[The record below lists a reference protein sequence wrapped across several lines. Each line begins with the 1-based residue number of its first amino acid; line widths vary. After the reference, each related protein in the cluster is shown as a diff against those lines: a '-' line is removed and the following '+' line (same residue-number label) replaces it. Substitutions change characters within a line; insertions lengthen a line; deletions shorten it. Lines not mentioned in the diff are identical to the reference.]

1 MDNNREKERD
11 RSRRGDRPSRFSDAS
26 RDRSGDRDR
35 SDSKRLFVSNI
46 PYEFRWTELKDLFKE
61 KVGDV
66 AYVELFNDENGKP
79 RGCGVVEFSNTEAM
93 KKALF
98 VMHRYELN
106 GRKLVLREETGN
118 ERSRS
123 NVPRAGGGSVGG
135 GGRNMRED
143 KDGWNMNKP
152 REPEN
157 FNTYGLSLQFLES
170 INVQPPLMKKVF
182 VANLDYKADRQKI
195 KEVFKMAGKVRN
207 IDLAVDKDG
216 NSRGF
221 AVIEYDHPV
230 EAVQAIS
237 MFDKQMLY
245 DRRMTVR
252 MDRGTDKTELRLPE
266 GLKSIGLGLG
276 PNGEPLKDVARN
288 LPQPAPANNLQN
300 LASAGSTLGGTVL
313 GGVPAATVALNGL
326 GQSLTANTLGA
337 NSALSGGLSL
347 QALGLTGLGALQNQ
361 LLQQGITAN
370 DLVSSVLT
378 QAQAANVN
386 TNNLAMGGG
395 DMSGNVL
402 GNPNMSNNVLGGNNS
417 LNSGPLSG
425 TNRSMQHSNVQVSGQ
440 GYGRDNTV
448 STPSRDKQSDMVI
461 ITNLPPTVTWQ
472 LIREKFSECGDVKFA
487 EMTATDTA
495 IVRFHKEW
503 DAERAV
509 KMFDRTRIDGRTI
522 DVRIKW
528 LKLLERL
535 VGIRRKDS
543 WICHSMVLI
552 MFMVTHCKSE
562 KKLEIKRCSGE
573 SEVD

>member
-1 MDNNREKERD
+1 MENQQREKDRD
-11 RSRRGDRPSRFSDAS
+11 RSRRGDRPSRFSDAT
-26 RDRSGDRDR
+26 RDRSNDRDR
-35 SDSKRLFVSNI
+35 PEGKRLFVSNI

-79 RGCGVVEFSNTEAM
+79 RGCGVVEFTNSEAM

-106 GRKLVLREETGN
+106 GRKLVLKEETGN
-118 ERSRS
+118 ERNRLNSSRS
-123 NVPRAGGGSVGG
+123 TGGG
-135 GGRNMRED
+135 GGRNNRDD

-157 FNTYGLSLQFLES
+157 FNTYGLSLQFLDS
-170 INVQPPLMKKVF
+170 INVQPPLVKKVF
-182 VANLDYKADRQKI
+182 VANLDYKADRAKI
-195 KEVFKMAGKVRN
+195 KEIYKMAGKVRN

-252 MDRGTDKTELRLPE
+252 MDRGLSDKTEFRLPE
-266 GLKSIGLGLG
+266 GLKGIGLGLG
-276 PNGEPLKDVARN
+276 PNGEPLRDVARN
-288 LPQPAPANNLQN
+288 LQQTSTTNNLS
-300 LASAGSTLGGTVL
+300 LANTNAPLSTGVL
-313 GGVPAATVALNGL
+313 GAVPTAASVALNGL
-326 GQSLTANTLGA
+326 GSGLSTNSLNTG
-337 NSALSGGLSL
+337 SALGGNLGL

-361 LLQQGITAN
+361 LLQQGLTAN
-370 DLVSSVLT
+370 DLATVLT
-378 QAQAANVN
+378 AQAANVN
-386 TNNLAMGGG
+386 TNALTLANTDLGSSVMNSMNNMNNMNN
-395 DMSGNVL
+395 MSNSGLTTSVL
-402 GNPNMSNNVLGGNNS
+402 GNNTSM
-417 LNSGPLSG
+417 NSGPLSG
-425 TNRSMQHSNVQVSGQ
+425 SNRPLGVSVTNQ
-440 GYGRDNTV
+440 GYNRDSGV
-448 STPSRDKQSDMVI
+448 QQRDKPSDMVI

-487 EMTATDTA
+487 EMTAPDTA

-503 DAERAV
+503 DADRAI

-522 DVRIKW
+522 DVRY
-528 LKLLERL
+528 
-535 VGIRRKDS
+535 
-543 WICHSMVLI
+543 
-552 MFMVTHCKSE
+552 F
-562 KKLEIKRCSGE
+562 
-573 SEVD
+573 

>member
-11 RSRRGDRPSRFSDAS
+11 RSRRGDRPSRFSDAT
-26 RDRSGDRDR
+26 RDRSGDRER
-35 SDSKRLFVSNI
+35 SDGKRLFVSNI

-66 AYVELFNDENGKP
+66 AYVELFCDDNGKP
-79 RGCGVVEFSNTEAM
+79 RGCGVVEFTNAEAM

-98 VMHRYELN
+98 VMHRYDLN
-106 GRKLVLREETGN
+106 GRKLVLKEETGN
-118 ERSRS
+118 ERNRNNNSRS
-123 NVPRAGGGSVGG
+123 TGGG
-135 GGRNMRED
+135 GGRNNRDE
-143 KDGWNMNKP
+143 KDGWAMNKP

-170 INVQPPLMKKVF
+170 INVQPPLVKKVF
-182 VANLDYKADRQKI
+182 VANLDYKADRAKI

-207 IDLAVDKDG
+207 IDLAIDKDG

-245 DRRMTVR
+245 ERRMTVR
-252 MDRGTDKTELRLPE
+252 MDRGTDKTEVKLPE

-276 PNGEPLKDVARN
+276 PNGEPLRDVARN
-288 LPQPAPANNLQN
+288 LPQPNPANNMN
-300 LASAGSTLGGTVL
+300 LANAGTAIGASVL
-313 GGVPAATVALNGL
+313 GAVPAASVALNGL
-326 GQSLTANTLGA
+326 GTGLTAGTLGGNA
-337 NSALSGGLSL
+337 GLGGGLSL

-378 QAQAANVN
+378 QAQANVN
-386 TNNLAMGGG
+386 TNSMGMNTNDLGP
-395 DMSGNVL
+395 NVL
-402 GNPNMSNNVLGGNNS
+402 GNGGMSNSVLGQNPGLS
-417 LNSGPLSG
+417 SGPHSG
-425 TNRSMQHSNVQVSGQ
+425 SSRPMVNVSVPGQ
-440 GYGRDNTV
+440 GYGRDPPVQQSN
-448 STPSRDKQSDMVI
+448 REKQSDMVI
-461 ITNLPPTVTWQ
+461 ITNLPQTVTWQ

-487 EMTATDTA
+487 EMTAPDTA

-522 DVRIKW
+522 DVR
-528 LKLLERL
+528 
-535 VGIRRKDS
+535 
-543 WICHSMVLI
+543 
-552 MFMVTHCKSE
+552 FF
-562 KKLEIKRCSGE
+562 
-573 SEVD
+573 

>member
-1 MDNNREKERD
+1 MDDSREKERD
-11 RSRRGDRPSRFSDAS
+11 RSRRGDRPSRFSDAI
-26 RDRSGDRDR
+26 RDRSGDRNHH
-35 SDSKRLFVSNI
+35 SEGKRLFVSNI
-46 PYEFRWTELKDLFKE
+46 PYEFRWTELKDLFKD

-66 AYVELFNDENGKP
+66 AYVELYHDDNGKP
-79 RGCGVVEFSNTEAM
+79 KGCGVVEFTTTEAM

-98 VMHRYELN
+98 IMHRYELN
-106 GRKLVLREETGN
+106 GRKLVLKEETGN

-123 NVPRAGGGSVGG
+123 NNPRSGGSSGG
-135 GGRNMRED
+135 GGRNNRED
-143 KDGWNMNKP
+143 KEGWNMNKP
-152 REPEN
+152 RQPEN

-182 VANLDYKADRQKI
+182 VANLDYKADRPKI
-195 KEVFKMAGKVRN
+195 KEIFKMAGKVRN

-252 MDRGTDKTELRLPE
+252 MDRGSDKVEVRLPE
-266 GLKSIGLGLG
+266 GLKNIGLGLG
-276 PNGEPLKDVARN
+276 PNGEPLRDVARN
-288 LPQPAPANNLQN
+288 LPQPTPTNNLTN
-300 LASAGSTLGGTVL
+300 LTSAGTSLGASVL

-326 GQSLTANTLGA
+326 GQSLNANTLGN
-337 NSALSGGLSL
+337 NSGLGGGLSL

-378 QAQAANVN
+378 QAQANVGSNNLGMGGPDLSANVMA
-386 TNNLAMGGG
+386 NN
-395 DMSGNVL
+395 
-402 GNPNMSNNVLGGNNS
+402 PMSNNVLGPNNN
-417 LNSGPLSG
+417 LGSGPHSG
-425 TNRSMQHSNVQVSGQ
+425 TNRQMQHSNVSSGQ
-440 GYGRDNTV
+440 GYGRENPIQT
-448 STPSRDKQSDMVI
+448 STRDKQSDMVI
-461 ITNLPPTVTWQ
+461 ISNLPPTVTWQ
-472 LIREKFSECGDVKFA
+472 LIREKFSECGEVKFA
-487 EMTATDTA
+487 EMTSSDTA

-522 DVRIKW
+522 DVR
-528 LKLLERL
+528 
-535 VGIRRKDS
+535 
-543 WICHSMVLI
+543 
-552 MFMVTHCKSE
+552 FF
-562 KKLEIKRCSGE
+562 
-573 SEVD
+573 

>member
-1 MDNNREKERD
+1 MDNQREKERD
-11 RSRRGDRPSRFSDAS
+11 RSRRGDRPSRFSDAP
-26 RDRSGDRDR
+26 RDRSNDRER
-35 SDSKRLFVSNI
+35 SEGKRLFVSNI

-79 RGCGVVEFSNTEAM
+79 RGCGVVEFTNSEAM

-106 GRKLVLREETGN
+106 GRKLVLKEETGN
-118 ERSRS
+118 ERNRLNTSRS
-123 NVPRAGGGSVGG
+123 GGGG
-135 GGRNMRED
+135 GGRNMRDE
-143 KDGWNMNKP
+143 KENWGVNKP

-157 FNTYGLSLQFLES
+157 YNTYGLSLQFLES
-170 INVQPPLMKKVF
+170 INVQPPLVKKVF
-182 VANLDYKADRQKI
+182 VANLDYKADRAKI

-252 MDRGTDKTELRLPE
+252 MDRGVSDKSEVRLPE
-266 GLKSIGLGLG
+266 GLKSVGIGLG
-276 PNGEPLKDVARN
+276 PNGEPLRDVARN
-288 LPQPAPANNLQN
+288 LPQNSAPNNLN
-300 LASAGSTLGGTVL
+300 LASAGTTIGAGVL
-313 GGVPAATVALNGL
+313 GAVPTASVALNGL
-326 GQSLTANTLGA
+326 GTGLSANTLGTNA
-337 NSALSGGLSL
+337 ALSGSLGL
-347 QALGLTGLGALQNQ
+347 QALGLSGLGALQNQ
-361 LLQQGITAN
+361 LLQQGLTAS
-370 DLVSSVLT
+370 DLATVLT

-386 TNNLAMGGG
+386 PNNLALSTA
-395 DMSGNVL
+395 DLSSNVL
-402 GNPNMSNNVLGGNNS
+402 GNSGLSSNVLGPNS
-417 LNSGPLSG
+417 TLSSGPLSG
-425 TNRSMQHSNVQVSGQ
+425 TNRQMGGVSVPGQ
-440 GYGRDNTV
+440 GYGRD
-448 STPSRDKQSDMVI
+448 SGGPQGGRDKQSDMVI
-461 ITNLPPTVTWQ
+461 ITNLPQTVTWQ

-487 EMTATDTA
+487 EMTAPDTA

-522 DVRIKW
+522 DVR
-528 LKLLERL
+528 
-535 VGIRRKDS
+535 
-543 WICHSMVLI
+543 
-552 MFMVTHCKSE
+552 FF
-562 KKLEIKRCSGE
+562 
-573 SEVD
+573 

>member
-1 MDNNREKERD
+1 MDNQREKDRD
-11 RSRRGDRPSRFSDAS
+11 RSRRGDRPSRFSDAP
-26 RDRSGDRDR
+26 RDRSNDRDR
-35 SDSKRLFVSNI
+35 SEGKRLFVSNI

-79 RGCGVVEFSNTEAM
+79 RGCGVVEFINSEAM

-106 GRKLVLREETGN
+106 GRKLVLKEETGS
-118 ERSRS
+118 ERNRLNTSRS
-123 NVPRAGGGSVGG
+123 GGGGGGGGGSGG

-143 KDGWNMNKP
+143 KDGWGQNKP

-157 FNTYGLSLQFLES
+157 YNTYGLSLQFLES
-170 INVQPPLMKKVF
+170 INVQPPLVKKVF
-182 VANLDYKADRQKI
+182 VANLDYKADRAKI

-252 MDRGTDKTELRLPE
+252 MDRGVSDKTDLRLPE
-266 GLKSIGLGLG
+266 GLKSIGVGLG
-276 PNGEPLKDVARN
+276 PNGEPLRDVARN
-288 LPQPAPANNLQN
+288 LPQNSAPNNLN
-300 LASAGSTLGGTVL
+300 MTNAGSTIGAGVL
-313 GGVPAATVALNGL
+313 GAVPTTNVALNGL
-326 GQSLTANTLGA
+326 GT
-337 NSALSGGLSL
+337 GLSANPLGTNAALGGSLGL

-361 LLQQGITAN
+361 LLQQGLTAN
-370 DLVSSVLT
+370 DLATVLS
-378 QAQAANVN
+378 QAQANN
-386 TNNLAMGGG
+386 TNSLGLTTA
-395 DMSGNVL
+395 DLSANVL
-402 GNPNMSNNVLGGNNS
+402 GNSGLGNNVLGPNPTMS
-417 LNSGPLSG
+417 SGPLSG
-425 TNRSMQHSNVQVSGQ
+425 TNRQLGGVSVAGQ
-440 GYGRDNTV
+440 GYGRD
-448 STPSRDKQSDMVI
+448 SGAQQGGREKQSDMVI
-461 ITNLPPTVTWQ
+461 ISNLPPTVTWQ

-487 EMTATDTA
+487 EMTAADTA
-495 IVRFHKEW
+495 IVRFHKDW

-522 DVRIKW
+522 DVR
-528 LKLLERL
+528 
-535 VGIRRKDS
+535 
-543 WICHSMVLI
+543 
-552 MFMVTHCKSE
+552 FF
-562 KKLEIKRCSGE
+562 
-573 SEVD
+573 

>member
-1 MDNNREKERD
+1 MDNQREKERD
-11 RSRRGDRPSRFSDAS
+11 RSRRGDRPSRFSDAT
-26 RDRSGDRDR
+26 RDRSNERERPEGR
-35 SDSKRLFVSNI
+35 RLFVSNI

-79 RGCGVVEFSNTEAM
+79 RGCGVVEFTNSEAM

-106 GRKLVLREETGN
+106 GRKLVLKEETGN
-118 ERSRS
+118 ERNRLNSTRS
-123 NVPRAGGGSVGG
+123 GG
-135 GGRNMRED
+135 GGGGGGNSGRNPRDD
-143 KDGWNMNKP
+143 KDGWGVNKP

-170 INVQPPLMKKVF
+170 INVQPPLVKKVF
-182 VANLDYKADRQKI
+182 VANLDYKADRTKI

-252 MDRGTDKTELRLPE
+252 MDRGVSDKMELRMPE
-266 GLKSIGLGLG
+266 GLKGIGLGLG
-276 PNGEPLKDVARN
+276 PNGEPLRDVARN
-288 LPQPAPANNLQN
+288 LQQSNPANNLN
-300 LASAGSTLGGTVL
+300 LANTGATIGTGVL
-313 GGVPAATVALNGL
+313 GAVPTAAGVALNGL
-326 GQSLTANTLGA
+326 GT
-337 NSALSGGLSL
+337 GLSANALNTNTALGNSLGL

-361 LLQQGITAN
+361 LLQQGLTAN
-370 DLVSSVLT
+370 DLASVLT
-378 QAQAANVN
+378 AQASVN
-386 TNNLAMGGG
+386 SNLNLGNA
-395 DMSGNVL
+395 DLTSNVL
-402 GNPNMSNNVLGGNNS
+402 NNSGLPNSLLGGNSN

-425 TNRSMQHSNVQVSGQ
+425 TNRPMAVPVSNQ
-440 GYGRDNTV
+440 GYGRESNV
-448 STPSRDKQSDMVI
+448 QQREKPSDMVI

-487 EMTATDTA
+487 EMTASDTA

-503 DAERAV
+503 DAERAI

-522 DVRIKW
+522 DVR
-528 LKLLERL
+528 
-535 VGIRRKDS
+535 
-543 WICHSMVLI
+543 
-552 MFMVTHCKSE
+552 FF
-562 KKLEIKRCSGE
+562 
-573 SEVD
+573 

>member
-1 MDNNREKERD
+1 MDSQREKERD
-11 RSRRGDRPSRFSDAS
+11 RSRRGDRPSRFSDAP
-26 RDRSGDRDR
+26 RDRSNDRDR
-35 SDSKRLFVSNI
+35 SEGKRLFVSNI

-79 RGCGVVEFSNTEAM
+79 RGCGVVEFSNSEAM

-106 GRKLVLREETGN
+106 GRKLVLKEETGN
-118 ERSRS
+118 ERNRLNSVRS
-123 NVPRAGGGSVGG
+123 GGGG

-143 KDGWNMNKP
+143 KDGWGVNKP

-170 INVQPPLMKKVF
+170 INVQPPLVKKVF
-182 VANLDYKADRQKI
+182 VANLDYKADRAKI

-207 IDLAVDKDG
+207 IDLAIDKDG

-245 DRRMTVR
+245 ERRMTVR
-252 MDRGTDKTELRLPE
+252 MDRGVTDKSELRLPE
-266 GLKSIGLGLG
+266 GLKSIGIGLG
-276 PNGEPLKDVARN
+276 PNGEPLRDVARN
-288 LPQPAPANNLQN
+288 LPQNTSTNNLS
-300 LASAGSTLGGTVL
+300 LGSTGSAIGAGVL
-313 GGVPAATVALNGL
+313 GAVPTAGVGLNGL
-326 GQSLTANTLGA
+326 GASLSANTLGTNA
-337 NSALSGGLSL
+337 ALSNSLGL

-361 LLQQGITAN
+361 LLQQGLTAN
-370 DLVSSVLT
+370 DLATVLT

-386 TNNLAMGGG
+386 SNNLSLGTPDMG
-395 DMSGNVL
+395 SGVL
-402 GNPNMSNNVLGGNNS
+402 GNSGLGNNVLGANS
-417 LNSGPLSG
+417 SLSSGSLSG
-425 TNRSMQHSNVQVSGQ
+425 TNRQMGSVTVPGQ
-440 GYGRDNTV
+440 GYGRDGQQG
-448 STPSRDKQSDMVI
+448 RDKQSDIVI

-472 LIREKFSECGDVKFA
+472 LIREKFSECGDVKYA
-487 EMTATDTA
+487 EMTAPDTA

-522 DVRIKW
+522 DVR
-528 LKLLERL
+528 
-535 VGIRRKDS
+535 
-543 WICHSMVLI
+543 
-552 MFMVTHCKSE
+552 FF
-562 KKLEIKRCSGE
+562 
-573 SEVD
+573 